1 MLELQ
6 FIGLIVSVL
15 IVWAAS
21 HAVGIGFL
29 IDIAMVVVIG
39 VAVLKAFE
47 VMWDIHKIISGASNK
62 ADLDRAAKM
71 LAGVI
76 ISLGIG
82 TFLAIVTRGAAKSR
96 FRPPPDKSSGSAKH
110 EVEFVPTRKRGGGET
125 EPKKEK
131 KVAKSKVDQ
140 ELDSMYKDAP
150 AAKKEIDTMADELAE
165 QYGGSV
171 AKAPLKG
178 RERAKQKIEN
188 DYQGDASKL
197 KDVARNTIIVP
208 KDQIQ
213 NVKKELGNKGA
224 DVWEF
229 TPDNNALGY
238 SGINTTIK
246 TKNGLHGEVQVNS
259 PEMIYAKE
267 PENIA
272 RTLIGDDAYNK
283 IAKDT
288 GIEGGL
294 GHKYY
299 EDWRVIKDKESA
311 AAKKIAEKSKKYYK
325 LFGG

>member
-110 EVEFVPTRKRGGGET
+110 EVEFVPSRKRGGGESKP
-125 EPKKEK
+125 EPAKKKNDK
-131 KVAKSKVDQ
+131 KVPTKPEKVDCFTMPKGKRKIDRNVMEEQ
-140 ELDSMYKDAP
+140 V
-150 AAKKEIDTMADELAE
+150 KE
-165 QYGGSV
+165 
-171 AKAPLKG
+171 
-178 RERAKQKIEN
+178 
-188 DYQGDASKL
+188 
-197 KDVARNTIIVP
+197 
-208 KDQIQ
+208 Q
-213 NVKKELGNKGA
+213 NNRPQL
-224 DVWEF
+224 
-229 TPDNNALGY
+229 
-238 SGINTTIK
+238 
-246 TKNGLHGEVQVNS
+246 
-259 PEMIYAKE
+259 
-267 PENIA
+267 
-272 RTLIGDDAYNK
+272 
-283 IAKDT
+283 
-288 GIEGGL
+288 
-294 GHKYY
+294 
-299 EDWRVIKDKESA
+299 
-311 AAKKIAEKSKKYYK
+311 
-325 LFGG
+325 